1 MNIETYLII
10 ALLTLLILA
19 VSKMLST
26 LENIGGLLHL
36 IAFHQ
41 KELQDGTF
49 YCENSHD
56 EDADSPE
63 YDSYMIDEEIEDE
76 EQPEPKQSDKLWEE
90 WN

>member
-41 KELQDGTF
+41 KEIEDGTF
-49 YCENSHD
+49 YCENIHD
-56 EDADSPE
+56 EDDDSPE
-63 YDSYMIDEEIEDE
+63 YDSYMTDEELEDE